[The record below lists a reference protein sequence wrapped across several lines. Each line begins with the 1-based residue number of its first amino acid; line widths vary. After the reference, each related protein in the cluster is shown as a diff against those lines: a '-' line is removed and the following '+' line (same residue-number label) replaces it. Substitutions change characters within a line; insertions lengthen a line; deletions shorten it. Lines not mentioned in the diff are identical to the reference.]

1 MASDGETDHDQITGD
16 LTAAETAQ
24 KATSMTSTISSTVVH
39 ISQPIFAVVSA
50 PNLRKD
56 EEQVFNA
63 VLTSVKSSFDD
74 DLQTTLCDA
83 SWGVTNDALTGECVL
98 EKIHAIKDSYQNQ
111 VLPPVNELFWKEL
124 KMNMSI
130 PGILSRVADYLV
142 KMDLLLNSLPEL
154 LKEKVENEIEYRFPD
169 TRASVLK
176 LSNLINQQVL
186 EQAIVL

>member
-24 KATSMTSTISSTVVH
+24 KATSMTSTISSTV
-39 ISQPIFAVVSA
+39 
-50 PNLRKD
+50 LRKD

-142 KMDLLLNSLPEL
+142 KMD
-154 LKEKVENEIEYRFPD
+154 EKVENEIEYRFPD

>member
-24 KATSMTSTISSTVVH
+24 KATSMTSTISSTV
-39 ISQPIFAVVSA
+39 
-50 PNLRKD
+50 LRKD

-142 KMDLLLNSLPEL
+142 KMDL
-154 LKEKVENEIEYRFPD
+154 
-169 TRASVLK
+169 
-176 LSNLINQQVL
+176 SNLINQQVL

>member
-24 KATSMTSTISSTVVH
+24 KATSMTSTISST
-39 ISQPIFAVVSA
+39 
-50 PNLRKD
+50 LRKD

-142 KMDLLLNSLPEL
+142 KMD
-154 LKEKVENEIEYRFPD
+154 EKVENEIEYRFPD

>member
-24 KATSMTSTISSTVVH
+24 KATSMTSTISST
-39 ISQPIFAVVSA
+39 
-50 PNLRKD
+50 LRKD

-142 KMDLLLNSLPEL
+142 KMDL
-154 LKEKVENEIEYRFPD
+154 
-169 TRASVLK
+169 
-176 LSNLINQQVL
+176 SNLINQQVL

>member
-50 PNLRKD
+50 PN
-56 EEQVFNA
+56 
-63 VLTSVKSSFDD
+63 SSFDD

-142 KMDLLLNSLPEL
+142 KMDVRRNGSCCS
-154 LKEKVENEIEYRFPD
+154 
-169 TRASVLK
+169 TRCPSC
-176 LSNLINQQVL
+176 
-186 EQAIVL
+186 